1 MSHFLHFFA
10 VRANPAWEQ
19 RKWLYKYLPV
29 GVVGARGRGLCF
41 RPFLAW
47 MTCLKSAVWNRSASR
62 FALASRESMKR
73 QALLAVAVLLPAA
86 WAAILGPVPAA
97 GPAAL
102 ARVPPPILGRF
113 WEPKPGERRQAV
125 ERILEV
131 EVRMFFSPHPRAL
144 ARSLTLT
151 IFPPYLLRSWSG

>member
-1 MSHFLHFFA
+1 
-10 VRANPAWEQ
+10 
-19 RKWLYKYLPV
+19 
-29 GVVGARGRGLCF
+29 
-41 RPFLAW
+41 
-47 MTCLKSAVWNRSASR
+47 
-62 FALASRESMKR
+62 MKRR

-151 IFPPYLLRSWSG
+151 IFPPHHLRSWSG

>member
-1 MSHFLHFFA
+1 
-10 VRANPAWEQ
+10 
-19 RKWLYKYLPV
+19 
-29 GVVGARGRGLCF
+29 
-41 RPFLAW
+41 
-47 MTCLKSAVWNRSASR
+47 
-62 FALASRESMKR
+62 MKRR

-131 EVRMFFSPHPRAL
+131 ELARLQSAFELNWKRLCVNAGLNFAPARRDARAL
-144 ARSLTLT
+144 PADL
-151 IFPPYLLRSWSG
+151 

>member
-1 MSHFLHFFA
+1 
-10 VRANPAWEQ
+10 
-19 RKWLYKYLPV
+19 
-29 GVVGARGRGLCF
+29 
-41 RPFLAW
+41 
-47 MTCLKSAVWNRSASR
+47 MTCLKSAVLNPICLEIRLVA
-62 FALASRESMKR
+62 RESMKRR

-144 ARSLTLT
+144 ARSHTLT
-151 IFPPYLLRSWSG
+151 VFPPHHLRSWSG

>member
-1 MSHFLHFFA
+1 MH
-10 VRANPAWEQ
+10 
-19 RKWLYKYLPV
+19 V
-29 GVVGARGRGLCF
+29 GVVVF
-41 RPFLAW
+41 
-47 MTCLKSAVWNRSASR
+47 SAL
-62 FALASRESMKR
+62 FALDDLPEKCSSEPDLPRDSPWWQRESMKRR

-151 IFPPYLLRSWSG
+151 IFPPYHLRSWSG